1 MVGGGFVNARIVLTV
16 AGVPV
21 AKGRPRFTSVGG
33 FGRAF
38 TPAKTRTYEERFAS
52 IGRAGMIGRDVLLG
66 PLSLVMHVRLPVPKS
81 WSKAKRQSALL
92 GNTRPTG
99 KPDCDNFL
107 KVVDALNGIVW
118 ADDGQIVQ
126 ATCIKYY
133 AEEPSLTVEVQA
145 I

>member
-1 MVGGGFVNARIVLTV
+1 VTIRITLDGPPT
-16 AGVPV
+16 

-38 TPAKTRTYEERFAS
+38 TPAKTRTYEARLADA
-52 IGRAGMIGRDVLLG
+52 GRAVMDGAEPLQG
-66 PLSLVMHVRLPVPKS
+66 PLSIVMHVRLPIPQS
-81 WSKAKRQSALL
+81 WSKARKQSART
-92 GNTRPTG
+92 GCTRPTG

-118 ADDGQIVQ
+118 GDDGQIVQ
-126 ATCIKYY
+126 ATCMKYY
-133 AEEPSLTVEVQA
+133 ADEPCLSVDVVA